1 MTERFTVSM
10 SDEGFEDM
18 EADREDRGLSRSA
31 YVEQAVRKSI
41 NRNTKFEVMIDA
53 LTTGVAISFVL
64 MILSG
69 LWMLGTYV
77 TARTM
82 MSGDFVAAFGLFAAS
97 TVMVLGLPFAVEWL
111 EARQTTRQAEK
122 VNQ

>member
-10 SDEGFEDM
+10 SEDGFEEM
-18 EADREDRGLSRSA
+18 EGDRDKRGLSRSA

-41 NRNTKFEVMIDA
+41 NRNTKSEVLIDA

-64 MILSG
+64 MILSA
-69 LWMLGTYV
+69 LWMAGTYA

-82 MSGDFVAAFGLFAAS
+82 MAGDFVAAAGLFGAS
-97 TVMVLGLPFAVEWL
+97 ALLVLGLPFAVEWL

>member
-10 SDEGFEDM
+10 SDEGYKQM
-18 EADREDRGLSRSA
+18 ETDRDERGLSRSA

-53 LTTGVAISFVL
+53 LTTGVAVSFVL
-64 MILSG
+64 MVLSA
-69 LWMLGTYV
+69 LWMAGTYA

-82 MSGDFVAAFGLFAAS
+82 MAGDFVAAAGLFGAS
-97 TVMVLGLPFAVEWL
+97 ALMVLGLPFAVEWL
-111 EARQTTRQAEK
+111 EARETTRQAEK
-122 VNQ
+122 VEQ

>member
-10 SDEGFEDM
+10 SDEGFEEM
-18 EADREDRGLSRSA
+18 EADRDDRGLSRSA

-41 NRNTKFEVMIDA
+41 NRNTKFEVLVDA

-64 MILSG
+64 MVLSG
-69 LWMLGTYV
+69 LWMLGTYWA
-77 TARTM
+77 ARTV
-82 MSGDFVAAFGLFAAS
+82 MSGDFVAAAGLFGAS
-97 TVMVLGLPFAVEWL
+97 ALMVLGLPYAVEYL

-122 VNQ
+122 VEQ